1 MKPVKKIRIF
11 LFGLILIGPLCL
23 AQTPEQLQRA
33 DELLSEFQE
42 ANDIPGLSFS
52 AGKKG
57 LIVFSEGYGFADL
70 EHRVPVYP
78 SITKFRVGSV
88 AKPMTSVAIGQLV
101 ESGKLDLDAPVQ
113 QYVPSFPVKDEGV
126 ITTRLLGGHLAGIRH
141 YNSQEENFILDH
153 YENVVDALEIFAD
166 DPLVNAPG
174 EAYSY
179 SSFGYNLL
187 SAVVQSA
194 SGRDF
199 LEYMDTEVFTPL
211 NMNDTMPDQVF
222 DLIPGRAEVYVPGPD
237 GHPLNAPPADNSY
250 KWAGGGFLSTS
261 EDLVRFGFGMLY
273 SDILEEDTKELLWTP
288 QQTSDGT
295 PTTYGIG
302 WNVPAEDGSN
312 GFVGHSGGSVG
323 GTTLFFINRD
333 KEVVIALIVN
343 YSGLPNAGPLMTE
356 LREIFEGVN

>member
-1 MKPVKKIRIF
+1 MRLVRAF
-11 LFGLILIGPLCL
+11 VFGLLLVGQLCL
-23 AQTPEQLQRA
+23 AQTAEQLSRA
-33 DELLSEFQE
+33 DELLAEYQE
-42 ANDIPGLSFS
+42 SNNFPGLSFS
-52 AGKKG
+52 VGRKG

-88 AKPMTSVAIGQLV
+88 AKPMTSVAIGLLV
-101 ESGKLDLDAPVQ
+101 ESGRLDLDAPIQ
-113 QYVPSFPVKDEGV
+113 RYVPSFPVKDEGA

-153 YENVVDALEIFAD
+153 YENVVDALAIFAD

-179 SSFGYNLL
+179 SSFGFNLL
-187 SAVVQSA
+187 SAVIQSA

-199 LEYMDTEVFTPL
+199 LEFMDTEVFTPL
-211 NMNDTMPDQVF
+211 SMNDTTADQFF
-222 DLIPGRAEVYVPGPD
+222 DLIPNRADVYVRGED
-237 GHPLNAPPADNSY
+237 GRPLNAPAADSSY

-273 SDILEEDTKELLWTP
+273 SDILQDETKELLWTP

-302 WNVPAEDGSN
+302 WNVVPAN
-312 GFVGHSGGSVG
+312 GGDRRVMHSGGSVG
-323 GTTLFFINRD
+323 GTTFFAINRD
-333 KEVVIALIVN
+333 KEVVMALIVN
-343 YSGLPNAGPLMTE
+343 YSDLANLGPLITE
-356 LREIFEGVN
+356 LRAIFEGEE

>member
-1 MKPVKKIRIF
+1 MKIIRI
-11 LFGLILIGPLCL
+11 LAFGLFVPAPLCL
-23 AQTPEQLQRA
+23 AQTAEQLERA
-33 DELLSEFQE
+33 DELLAEFQE
-42 ANDIPGLSFS
+42 SNDIPGLAFS
-52 AGKKG
+52 VGKEG

-88 AKPMTSVAIGQLV
+88 AKPMTSVAIGLLV
-101 ESGKLDLDAPVQ
+101 ESGQLDLDAPVQ
-113 QYVPSFPVKDEGV
+113 QYVASFPVKEEGV

-153 YENVVDALEIFAD
+153 YEDVVDALKIFAD

-199 LEYMDTEVFTPL
+199 LEYMDAEVFTPL
-211 NMNDTMPDQVF
+211 NMNDTMADQVF
-222 DLIPGRAEVYVPGPD
+222 DLIPNRAEVYVRGPD
-237 GHPLNAPPADNSY
+237 GLPLNAPPADNSY

-261 EDLVRFGFGMLY
+261 EDLVRFGFGMLH
-273 SDILEEDTKELLWTP
+273 SDVLEDETKELLWTR

-295 PTTYGIG
+295 PTAYGIG
-302 WNVPAEDGSN
+302 WNVSGPADGDRY
-312 GFVGHSGGSVG
+312 VMHSGGSVG
-323 GTTLFFINRD
+323 GSTYFRINRD
-333 KEVVIALIVN
+333 EEVVMALIVN
-343 YSGLPNAGPLMTE
+343 YSGMPNPGPLITE
-356 LREIFEGVN
+356 LQAIFEGEE